1 MTISLITKIYEK
13 IFLKSTASALLLS
26 FLLVFEAQGK
36 TVPISIDEALA
47 IFYQRNLDLIAAQYN
62 IDQSQAD
69 AIIASAIPNPTFGFQ
84 LGELSGNLNNGSS
97 ASGCNQNSSVSC
109 GPATYFSFSQL
120 IEVAGKRGLRIESS
134 GFATQAA
141 ESDFR
146 DAVRIFS
153 NMVRDAY
160 YDLLLAQ
167 KNRWLAQ
174 EIVDHYQTIVQANS
188 LRLKSG
194 DISESDFLRVK
205 MEALRAESDLD
216 NTQTAVEQA
225 QANLAVV
232 LRWPDKSLQFEAKDQ
247 WPEIQEIGQ
256 KLPKEE
262 LISKALQLRP
272 DLQADKQRAEQA
284 DKELELAR
292 RLKYPDVTVTA
303 GYARDPSNNALN
315 SGFVGLSVPLPLFYQ
330 YKGESDKAAVNLSQS
345 RLAAEQ
351 TELAIR
357 NDVVSAVATW
367 NSTDKIL
374 QRFKE
379 GLLEDAKAVRDSSE
393 LAYSKGATSVL
404 DFIEAQRSYKN
415 VMRDY
420 YAALINHTNAYFDL
434 AKSLGIDLKSDKT
447 PAALNYQNHDDKK
460 Y

>member
-1 MTISLITKIYEK
+1 MPFNDNGNVNLKFMKK
-13 IFLKSTASALLLS
+13 IFLKSTGSVLLLS
-26 FLLVFEAQGK
+26 FIMVFDAHGQNQ
-36 TVPISIDEALA
+36 TLSIDEVLA

-69 AIIASAIPNPTFGFQ
+69 AIIAAAIPNPTFGFQ
-84 LGELSGNLNNGSS
+84 LGELSGNNLNKGSN
-97 ASGCNQNSSVSC
+97 ATGCNHNPSTSC
-109 GPATYFSFSQL
+109 GPAEYLSFSQL

-167 KNRWLAQ
+167 ENRWLAQ
-174 EIVDHYQTIVQANS
+174 EIVDHYQVITQANT

-194 DISESDFLRVK
+194 DVSESDFLRVK

-216 NTQTAVEQA
+216 NAQAAVEQA

-232 LRWPDKSLQFEAKDQ
+232 LRWPDKSLQFEAKEQ
-247 WPEIQEIGQ
+247 WPDIQEIGQ
-256 KLPKEE
+256 RLPKEE
-262 LISKALQLRP
+262 LISKALQQRP
-272 DLQADKQRAEQA
+272 DLLADKQRAEQA

-330 YKGESDKAAVNLSQS
+330 YKGESDKAAVNLNQS

-357 NDVVSAVATW
+357 NDVVSAIATW
-367 NSTDKIL
+367 KSADKIL
-374 QRFKE
+374 QRFKD
-379 GLLEDAKAVRDSSE
+379 GLIDDARTVRDSAE

-420 YAALINHTNAYFDL
+420 YAAKINRTNAYYDL
-434 AKSLGIDLKSDKT
+434 AKSLGIELNTDKA
-447 PAALNYQNHDDKK
+447 PATQINK
-460 Y
+460 

>member
-1 MTISLITKIYEK
+1 MQNKYFKYTTIG
-13 IFLKSTASALLLS
+13 LLLS
-26 FLLVFEAQGK
+26 FLIVFEAQGQ
-36 TVPISIDEALA
+36 TVPLSIDDALA
-47 IFYQRNLDLIAAQYN
+47 LFYQRNLDLIAAQYN

-69 AIIASAIPNPTFGFQ
+69 AIIASAIPNPTFNFQ
-84 LGELSGNLNNGSS
+84 LGELSGNNLTKGAS
-97 ASGCNQNSSVSC
+97 ATGCNHNPSTSC
-109 GPATYFSFSQL
+109 GPAEYFSFSQL

-134 GFATQAA
+134 GFATEAA

-153 NMVRDAY
+153 NMVRDSY

-167 KNRWLAQ
+167 ENRWLAQ
-174 EIVDHYQTIVQANS
+174 EIVDHYGVISKANR

-194 DISESDFLRVK
+194 DVSESEFLRVK

-216 NTQTAVEQA
+216 NAQATVEQA

-256 KLPKEE
+256 RHTKEE
-262 LISKALQLRP
+262 LISQALRQRP
-272 DLQADKQRAEQA
+272 DLLADKQRAEQA

-330 YKGESDKAAVNLSQS
+330 YKGESDKAAVNLNQS

-357 NDVVSAVATW
+357 NDVVSAIATW
-367 NSTDKIL
+367 NSADKIL

-379 GLLEDAKAVRDSSE
+379 GLLEDALAVRDSSE

-420 YAALINHTNAYFDL
+420 YAAMINRTNAYFDL
-434 AKSLGIDLKSDKT
+434 AKSLGIELNAGKT
-447 PAALNYQNHDDKK
+447 PVIQNMPNQ
-460 Y
+460 

>member
-1 MTISLITKIYEK
+1 MKNKHFKFKTIG
-13 IFLKSTASALLLS
+13 LLLS
-26 FLLVFEAQGK
+26 FLIVFEAQGQ
-36 TVPISIDEALA
+36 TVPLSIDEALA
-47 IFYQRNLDLIAAQYN
+47 LFYQRNLDLIAAQYN

-84 LGELSGNLNNGSS
+84 LGELSGNNLNKGAS
-97 ASGCNQNSSVSC
+97 ATGCNHNPSTSC
-109 GPATYFSFSQL
+109 GPAEYFSFSQL

-134 GFATQAA
+134 GFATEAA

-153 NMVRDAY
+153 NIVRDSY

-167 KNRWLAQ
+167 ENRWLAQ
-174 EIVDHYQTIVQANS
+174 EIVNHYGVISKANS

-194 DISESDFLRVK
+194 DVSESEFLRVK

-216 NTQTAVEQA
+216 NAQAAVEQA

-256 KLPKEE
+256 RLPKEE
-262 LISKALQLRP
+262 LISQAIRQRP
-272 DLQADKQRAEQA
+272 DLLADKQRAEQA

-330 YKGESDKAAVNLSQS
+330 YKGESDKAAVNLNQS

-357 NDVVSAVATW
+357 NDVVSAIATW
-367 NSTDKIL
+367 NSADKIL

-379 GLLEDAKAVRDSSE
+379 GLLEDALTVRDSAE
-393 LAYSKGATSVL
+393 LAYNKGATSVL

-420 YAALINHTNAYFDL
+420 YAAMINRTNAYYDL
-434 AKSLGIDLKSDKT
+434 AKSLGIELNAGKT
-447 PAALNYQNHDDKK
+447 PVIQNMPNQ
-460 Y
+460 